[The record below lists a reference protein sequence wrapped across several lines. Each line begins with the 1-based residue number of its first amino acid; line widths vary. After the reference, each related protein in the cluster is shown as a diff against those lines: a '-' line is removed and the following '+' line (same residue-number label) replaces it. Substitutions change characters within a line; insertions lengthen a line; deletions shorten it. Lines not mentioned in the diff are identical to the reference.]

1 MTPGR
6 IPIIERIMGANDDL
20 AIQNRKMLDA
30 HRIHAIN
37 VMASPGAGK
46 TSLIVSAI
54 RALSGQRRIG
64 VIEGD
69 LASNVDTVKVQNEGS
84 AAVQINTGGGCHLDA
99 AQVQRALSDL
109 PLDDLDVVF
118 IENVGNLI
126 CPVGFALGEHTR
138 LAIASVPEGDDKP
151 HKYPS
156 IFANVDALVINKS
169 DLLPYIPFNMPEYLR
184 LVRALNPEIRVFT
197 LSCVTGEGLD
207 EWISWLL
214 DLTSKG

>member
-1 MTPGR
+1 MGAGR
-6 IPIIERIMGANDDL
+6 IPIVERIMGANDEL
-20 AIQNRKMLDA
+20 AIHNRQMLDA
-30 HRIHAIN
+30 CGVHAIN

-46 TSLIVSAI
+46 TSLILNAI
-54 RALSGQRRIG
+54 RAQRGRRRIG

-69 LASNVDTVKVQNEGS
+69 VASNVDTVKVQSEGS
-84 AAVQINTGGGCHLDA
+84 PAVQINTGGGCHLDA
-99 AQVQRALSDL
+99 GQVQQALNEL
-109 PLDDLDVVF
+109 PLADLDLLF

-151 HKYPS
+151 YKYPS

-184 LVRALNPEIRVFT
+184 LVRTLNPEIRIFT
-197 LSCVTGEGLD
+197 LSCATGEGID

-214 DLTSKG
+214 ELAPKG

>member
-46 TSLIVSAI
+46 TSLIVSTI

-184 LVRALNPEIRVFT
+184 LVRTLNPEIRVFT